1 MLTDEAAKNG
11 MIGTSVLRREDA
23 RLVTGRGTYLD
34 DLDFPGTLHAAMLR
48 SPHAH
53 ARILGT
59 DVTAAAALPG
69 VVAVFTG
76 QDLRPIQKAIPP
88 KVVHPD
94 LQDFPRYP
102 IPTDKV
108 RYVGEPVAVVV
119 AESRYVAEDALE
131 LIEVEYEPLPAV
143 SSTAAA
149 LAADAPLVHD
159 GARDNV
165 AVHVLQTAGDPE
177 RALENAP
184 HRVSE
189 ELFVTRGGG
198 HSMECRGVAAR
209 WEPSLGQLT
218 VWDSTQVPHYV
229 RNMLAYLYDMQEDDI
244 RVVVP
249 QDVGG
254 GFGPKAQFYSEEAVI
269 PWVAMRLGR
278 PVKWVEDRHE
288 NFVSAMMER
297 SQTHRVEVGFD
308 DDGRLLVLK
317 DVFEHDQG
325 AYCAGLQVPTITAT
339 TLPGPYKIPNI
350 HTEVTA
356 CYTNMVPTSSVRGAG
371 RPQAVFVM
379 ERMMDRVAEYLG
391 MDPAEVRRRNLV
403 QPDEFPYRV
412 GLMFRDG
419 RPLTYDSGNY
429 PGLLDAVLDRL
440 DYEEAR
446 EQQAKARAEGRF
458 LGIGLAMY
466 VEGSGLGPYEGAK
479 LRLTNDGSV
488 LVTLAAA
495 AAGQGYQTTYAQ
507 IAADATGIDMEHIR
521 VVNGDTGR
529 IAFGQGTFAS
539 RITATAGPSVMQAG
553 AQLREQVLA
562 VAERMLKI
570 SAQNLTISGDRVHPI
585 DDDENAVTLAEV
597 SQLANVGRHGMS
609 LLDGV
614 PAGIETQAYFA
625 PAQAAYTSGA
635 HAALVE
641 VDPETGGTT
650 ILRYVVGHDCGNVI
664 NPMIVDGQQIGGF
677 AHGLGNAMYEEP
689 AYDDGGQPQTT
700 SYLDYALP
708 SSVEVPTPALVH
720 LFTPSPLNPLG
731 VKGAGESGT
740 VPPAAAIG
748 NAVEDALRPLGA
760 RINGFP
766 VTPARVSNA
775 IHGRRSA
782 ERTSA

>member
-1 MLTDEAAKNG
+1 MLSDQDSTR
-11 MIGTSVLRREDA
+11 MIGKSVLRREDP
-23 RLVTGRGTYLD
+23 RLLTGRGGYLD
-34 DLDFPGTLHAAMLR
+34 DLRIPGALSAAMLR

-53 ARILGT
+53 ARILGI
-59 DVTAAAALPG
+59 DAAAARELPG

-76 QDLRPIQKAIPP
+76 EDLLPIQKPIPP

-119 AESRYVAEDALE
+119 ATSRYIAEDALE
-131 LIEVEYEPLPAV
+131 LIEVDYEPLPAV
-143 SSTAAA
+143 ASTAAA
-149 LAADAPLVHD
+149 LAPGAPRVHD
-159 GARDNV
+159 GATDNV
-165 AVHVLQTAGDPE
+165 AVHVLQTAGHPDT
-177 RALENAP
+177 ALAEAP
-184 HRVSE
+184 NVVRE
-189 ELFVTRGGG
+189 EFFALRGGG

-209 WEPSLGQLT
+209 WEPAMHQLT

-229 RNMLAYLYDMQEDDI
+229 RNMLAYLYDMEEDDI
-244 RVVVP
+244 RLVVP

-269 PWVAMRLGR
+269 PWVAMRVGA
-278 PVKWVEDRHE
+278 PVKWVEDRQE

-308 DDGRLLVLK
+308 DDGKLLVLK

-379 ERMMDRVAEYLG
+379 ERMMDRVAEYLDL
-391 MDPAEVRRRNLV
+391 DPAEVRRRNLV
-403 QPDEFPYRV
+403 QADEFPYRV

-429 PGLLDAVLDRL
+429 PGLLEGLL
-440 DYEEAR
+440 ESFDYEGARR
-446 EQQAKARAEGRF
+446 EQEQARKEGRF

-479 LRLTNDGSV
+479 LRLTNDGHV

-507 IAADATGIDMEHIR
+507 IASDAMGIGMEHIK

-539 RITATAGPSVMQAG
+539 RITATAGPSVMKAG
-553 AQLREQVLA
+553 AELRERILA

-570 SAQNLTISGDRVHPI
+570 SAQNLTIEGGRIRSI
-585 DDDENAVTLAEV
+585 DDPDVGVTLREV

-614 PAGIETQAYFA
+614 PAGLETQAYFA

-641 VDPETGGTT
+641 VDAETGGTT

-664 NPMIVDGQQIGGF
+664 NPMIVDGQQLGGF

-689 AYDDGGQPQTT
+689 SYDSGGQPQTT

-708 SSVEVPTPALVH
+708 SSMEVPTPGLFH
-720 LFTPSPLNPLG
+720 LYTPSPLNPLG

-760 RINGFP
+760 RITSFP
-766 VTPARVSNA
+766 VTPSKVSNA
-775 IHGRRSA
+775 IHGSSSTRQES
-782 ERTSA
+782 SS

>member
-1 MLTDEAAKNG
+1 MLTDAKRPN

-23 RLVTGRGTYLD
+23 RLVTGGGAYLD
-34 DLDFPGTLHAAMLR
+34 DLDLPGVLSAAILR

-53 ARILGT
+53 ARILGV
-59 DVTAAAALPG
+59 DVSEARRLPG

-76 QDLRPIQKAIPP
+76 EDLLPIQKAIPP

-94 LQDFPRYP
+94 LRDFPRYP
-102 IPTDKV
+102 VPTDEV
-108 RYVGEPVAVVV
+108 LYVGEPVAVVV
-119 AESRYVAEDALE
+119 ATSRYVAEDGLD
-131 LIEVEYEPLPAV
+131 LIEVDYEPLPAV
-143 SSTAAA
+143 ASTAAA
-149 LAADAPLVHD
+149 LAPGAPLVHS
-159 GARDNV
+159 GAEDNV
-165 AVHVLQTAGDPE
+165 AVHVLQQAGRPAE
-177 RALENAP
+177 AMEKAP

-189 ELFVTRGGG
+189 EFFALRGGG

-209 WEPSLGQLT
+209 WEPSLHQLT

-229 RNMLAYLYDMQEDDI
+229 RNMLAYLYDMDEDDI
-244 RVVVP
+244 RLVVP

-254 GFGPKAQFYSEEAVI
+254 GFGPKAQFYSEEALI
-269 PWVAMRLGR
+269 PWIAMRLGT
-278 PVKWVEDRHE
+278 PVKWVEDRQE

-308 DDGRLLVLK
+308 DDGRLIVLK

-379 ERMMDRVAEYLG
+379 ERMMDRVAEYLDL
-391 MDPAEVRRRNLV
+391 DPAEVRRRNLV
-403 QPDEFPYRV
+403 QADEFPYRV

-429 PGLLDAVLDRL
+429 PALLEGLLEKF
-440 DYEEAR
+440 DYDGARR
-446 EQQAKARAEGRF
+446 EQAQARAEGRF
-458 LGIGLAMY
+458 LGVGLAMY

-479 LRLTNDGSV
+479 LRLTNDGHI

-507 IAADATGIDMEHIR
+507 IASDAMGIDMEHIR

-539 RITATAGPSVMQAG
+539 RITATVGPSVMKAG
-553 AQLREQVLA
+553 GELRDRILA

-570 SAQNLTISGDRVHPI
+570 SAQNLTISGDRIHAM
-585 DDDENAVTLAEV
+585 DDESQSVTLREV
-597 SQLANVGRHGMS
+597 SQIANVGRHGMS

-614 PAGIETQAYFA
+614 PAGLETQAYFA

-664 NPMIVDGQQIGGF
+664 NPMIVDGQQLGGF

-689 AYDDGGQPQTT
+689 SYDAGGQPQTT

-708 SSVEVPTPALVH
+708 SSMEVPTPGLFH
-720 LFTPSPLNPLG
+720 LYTPSPLNPLG

-760 RINGFP
+760 RITSFP
-766 VTPARVSNA
+766 VTPSKVSNA
-775 IHGRRSA
+775 IHGRTTA
-782 ERTSA
+782 KEATA